1 MRFQRRFGSWDD
13 FFNYFKKNVKFA
25 IADSI
30 KTTSGILAIIC
41 LISFGLFFMLNDMF
55 GLGIYLFGKKT
66 NPPTN
71 VKKNKDKTVK
81 PIYLPKGGTKY

>member
-1 MRFQRRFGSWDD
+1 MK
-13 FFNYFKKNVKFA
+13 YAV
-25 IADSI
+25 ADTI
-30 KTTSGILAIIC
+30 KTTSGIIAIIF
-41 LISFGLFFMLNDMF
+41 LVAFGLFFILNDTF

-81 PIYLPKGGTKY
+81 PIYLPKGGNKY